1 MSREIKLSII
11 ILMIGIVVLVSY
23 WFFPAQSSDLSKQ
36 IKPYSITTEQIILPQ
51 YEKSIYQ
58 AIPEVQSYLS
68 DIRAMIKKGQAVL
81 PLPNSE
87 LDSQA
92 KEAQRILLQ
101 NANFLQDTR
110 QGKFFMHNDMMRIL
124 PAIVSSL
131 NEKAQKTC
139 QKHSCYQAE
148 KYNFVTNTTTRA
160 IVDIEALKVL
170 SIERYPGMQPD
181 ISLRLTYIAQ
191 AIALHAPEV
200 KKELGFTP
208 AKKDI
213 TMANV
218 RGTMKESP
226 CENTDHLCVAP
237 TFSDHKKEQALWA
250 VVDLTELKLAAA
262 KWAGLGKTTTPACIS
277 ERSLQNRYIMK
288 NFCQKNSVL
297 KKSEWKITYR
307 LTGSDGLEIRD
318 VFFKGTPVI
327 TSAKIVDWHV
337 SYQQKGGEKLDTS
350 TETFIEGRRV
360 EFVRGEDGNYLFGYN
375 DAMGCPLF
383 STSVVLAFN
392 GPQVRALKH
401 GDGFMLTQD
410 FRNPK
415 WPMACNYRY
424 ENRFEFYND
433 GSFRVVGVNKGRGC
447 GDNAIY
453 RPVMRIDM
461 ALGDKENFYSHDGA
475 WRLWEKEGSE
485 LVLRQAQEPVNAK
498 GTVSESAKRAVTE
511 SSPSLSRD
519 VETQYPYKIVS
530 AINKKSGY
538 YIEPNYGQF
547 GDNSRGDHATLF
559 ATKFKENEGDK
570 DLLTLGSCC
579 DLKSDGIEGY
589 IKESENIQDS
599 HIVLWYVPRI
609 RNDARPGHEYCWADT
624 IIGDDGNLKVE
635 VWPCTVGPKFIP
647 INKYK

>member
-1 MSREIKLSII
+1 VSRENKISLG
-11 ILMIGIVVLVSY
+11 ILLIGLLLIAGYWYMPQKHIVLEKKTQNLPVKERV
-23 WFFPAQSSDLSKQ
+23 
-36 IKPYSITTEQIILPQ
+36 ILPK

-58 AIPEVQSYLS
+58 NIPQVQSYLS
-68 DIRAMIKKGQAVL
+68 DIRAMIVQGNSIL
-81 PLPNSE
+81 PLQSSE
-87 LDSQA
+87 INE
-92 KEAQRILLQ
+92 EAQKVQTLLLKDS
-101 NANFLQDTR
+101 AFLKDTR
-110 QGKFFMHNDMMRIL
+110 QGAALLHNDMMRIL
-124 PAIVSSL
+124 PAIVSTL
-131 NEKAQKTC
+131 NGKAQKIC
-139 QKHSCYQAE
+139 QKHNCYQAE

-160 IVDIEALKVL
+160 IVDAEEGKVL
-170 SIERYPGMQPD
+170 SVERYSQMQPD
-181 ISLRLTYIAQ
+181 ISLRLTRIAQ

-200 KKELGFTP
+200 KKALGFTP

-226 CENTDHLCVAP
+226 CENTNHLCVAP
-237 TFSDHKKEQALWA
+237 TFADHKKEQALWA

-288 NFCQKNSVL
+288 HFCQKNTVL
-297 KKSEWKITYR
+297 EKNGWKITYR
-307 LTGSDGLEIRD
+307 LTGSDGLEIRN
-318 VFFKGTPVI
+318 VSFRGEPVV

-337 SYQQKGGEKLDTS
+337 SYQQKGGENLDTG
-350 TETFIEGRRV
+350 TETYIEGRRV
-360 EFVRGEDGNYLFGYN
+360 EFVRGDDGNYLFGYN

-392 GPQVRALKH
+392 GPQVRTLKH

-461 ALGDKENFYSHDGA
+461 ALGEKENLYSDDGT
-475 WRLWEKEGSE
+475 WKVWEKE
-485 LVLRQAQEPVNAK
+485 AK
-498 GTVSESAKRAVTE
+498 AYVPASGASV
-511 SSPSLSRD
+511 
-519 VETQYPYKIVS
+519 YPYKIVS
-530 AINKKSGY
+530 SDHPQKGY
-538 YIEPNYGQF
+538 YIEPNHGQF
-547 GDNSRGDHATLF
+547 GDGSRGDHATLF

-579 DLKSDGIEGY
+579 DLKADGVERYIEKPEK
-589 IKESENIQDS
+589 IENA

-609 RNDARPGHEYCWADT
+609 RNDAKKGEEYCWADT
-624 IIGDDGNLKVE
+624 VIGDDGNLHVK

-647 INKYK
+647 LKKR